1 MSRKRSRSPGVRH
14 PGRKALLFAI
24 ASLVALGL
32 VAAGVADMRATGRSG
47 SPWLALGVFPLLLF
61 PLLAG
66 YYASR
71 VRVFRD
77 LRSGRT
83 AIARWTVPADEF
95 ADFCAHEAGIGEGS
109 VDVNFYR
116 PRAAVPDDGIEVIF
130 SDRGVL
136 IDGGWFPL
144 SFTGGRRVL
153 AVDYQADPPA
163 ITFTTRLTTAVQ
175 TSSMTYAMR
184 HTVSMLRVP
193 VARAAR
199 AQAGIVVARYR
210 AQLATH

>member
-1 MSRKRSRSPGVRH
+1 M
-14 PGRKALLFAI
+14 ALLFAI

-32 VAAGVADMRATGRSG
+32 VAAGIADMRATGRSG
-47 SPWLALGVFPLLLF
+47 SPWLAIGGLPLLLC
-61 PLLAG
+61 PLLFA

-95 ADFCAHEAGIGEGS
+95 AAFRAHEAGIGEGS
-109 VDVNFYR
+109 VHVNFYR
-116 PRAAVPDDGIEVIF
+116 PRAAIPDDGIEVIF

-144 SFTGGRRVL
+144 SITGGRRVL
-153 AVDYQADPPA
+153 AVDYRADPPA
-163 ITFTTRLTTAVQ
+163 IAFTTRLTTTAR
-175 TSSMTYAMR
+175 TSNVTVATR
-184 HTVSMLRVP
+184 HTVSVLRVP
-193 VARAAR
+193 VAYAAR
-199 AQAGIVVARYR
+199 AQVDVVVERYR
-210 AQLATH
+210 ARLATQ

>member
-1 MSRKRSRSPGVRH
+1 MARKRSRSKGVRS
-14 PGRKALLFAI
+14 PGRNALIFGFATLV
-24 ASLVALGL
+24 AVALVALSIT
-32 VAAGVADMRATGRSG
+32 DMRATGRTG
-47 SPWLALGVFPLLLF
+47 SPWLLLGGVSALPCALLCV
-61 PLLAG
+61 

-71 VRVFRD
+71 IRVFRD

-95 ADFCAHEAGIGEGS
+95 ADFQAHEAGIGQGS

-116 PRAAVPDDGIEVIF
+116 LPAKVPDDGIEVIF

-163 ITFTTRLTTAVQ
+163 IAFTTRLTTVVQ
-175 TSSMTYAMR
+175 TSTVTYATR
-184 HTVSMLRVP
+184 HQVSMLRVP
-193 VARAAR
+193 VARGAR
-199 AQAGIVVARYR
+199 AQVDPVVERFR
-210 AQLATH
+210 AKLAAQ

>member
-1 MSRKRSRSPGVRH
+1 MARKRSRSAGVRH
-14 PGRKALLFAI
+14 PARNALLFAA
-24 ASLVALGL
+24 ASLIAWGL
-32 VAAGVADMRATGRSG
+32 VAFGIADAREAGGSG
-47 SPWLALGVFPLLLF
+47 SPWLMIGGLPALFCPM
-61 PLLAG
+61 LAV

-71 VRVFRD
+71 IRVFRD

-83 AIARWTVPADEF
+83 AIARWTVPPDEF
-95 ADFCAHEAGIGEGS
+95 ADFRAHEAGIGKGS

-116 PRAAVPDDGIEVIF
+116 LPAKIPDPGLEVIF

-153 AVDYQADPPA
+153 AIDYQADPPA
-163 ITFTTRLTTAVQ
+163 IAFTTRLTTAVQ
-175 TSSMTYAMR
+175 TSSTTYATR
-184 HTVSMLRVP
+184 HHVSMLRVP

-199 AQAGIVVARYR
+199 GQVDALLERFR
-210 AQLATH
+210 AQLAAG